1 MKNKRMSKFNK
12 GGLYIALCCFALIA
26 AVIGYAGSKDRKTQ
40 ENEPLKIDTD
50 QIAAIKTPESANSL
64 KGKVTVEVKDEPV
77 VPKVTD
83 NEPVAVDAQANE
95 EDIAVSNTVELD
107 ELKFISPVKGK
118 TAAKFSGDTLIYN
131 ELLSDWRTHNGIDI
145 VCDKNAAIYA
155 SADGIVSEVYESAQG
170 KSVKIDHRNGYVT
183 VYANLSDQIEVI
195 SGDELKAGDIIGKV
209 GSSSVSDF
217 TKEPHL
223 HFEIL
228 LNNAYVNPEEYI
240 N

>member
-1 MKNKRMSKFNK
+1 MKNKRPSKSNK

-26 AVIGYAGSKDRKTQ
+26 AVIGYAGNKDRKKQ
-40 ENEPLKIDTD
+40 ENEPVKIDTN
-50 QIAAIKTPESANSL
+50 QIAAIKAPESDNSL
-64 KGKVTVEVKDEPV
+64 KGKVTVEVKEEPA
-77 VPKVTD
+77 PPETAE
-83 NEPVAVDAQANE
+83 NTPVAVDTKTDE

-107 ELKFISPVKGK
+107 ELKFISPVKGQ
-118 TAAKFSGDTLIYN
+118 TAAGFSGDTLIYN

-170 KSVKIDHRNGYVT
+170 KSVKIDHQNGYVT

-209 GSSSVSDF
+209 GSSSISDF
-217 TKEPHL
+217 TQEPHL

-228 LNNAYVNPEEYI
+228 LNNAYVDPEEYI